1 MKEAFR
7 NLPGTDGGP
16 PHFPS
21 EKPYRPGT
29 SRHRQKRRQGKRSS
43 AGCARNIRT
52 GEAWCGRRNR
62 LRRHSP
68 LLPAGTCAF
77 SVFVIF
83 LHKVSRLMAGEGLPG
98 TKKTVRLVIQ
108 KNIWQ
113 HTLLNA
119 FYALFFGRFS
129 FWSCVDLATFGITKL
144 LVCS

>member
-98 TKKTVRLVIQ
+98 TKKRSGLSFRKIYGNILSSMLFMRCFSVGSPSGAVSIWRLSVLQ
-108 KNIWQ
+108 N
-113 HTLLNA
+113 
-119 FYALFFGRFS
+119 
-129 FWSCVDLATFGITKL
+129 C
-144 LVCS
+144 